1 MDEKL
6 TNMQGGLGVGG
17 LPRAPSRQA
26 VLQPAAGDM
35 MSVERRERS
44 LKKLSCHCE
53 RQFSELLSEAVPLL
67 AGRLLQS
74 LRSFAMTDFFLIE
87 VCEALW
93 SYS

>member
-1 MDEKL
+1 
-6 TNMQGGLGVGG
+6 MQRHARC
-17 LPRAPSRQA
+17 LPVSA
-26 VLQPAAGDM
+26 
-35 MSVERRERS
+35 
-44 LKKLSCHCE
+44 LKKPACHCE

-87 VCEALW
+87 VREALW